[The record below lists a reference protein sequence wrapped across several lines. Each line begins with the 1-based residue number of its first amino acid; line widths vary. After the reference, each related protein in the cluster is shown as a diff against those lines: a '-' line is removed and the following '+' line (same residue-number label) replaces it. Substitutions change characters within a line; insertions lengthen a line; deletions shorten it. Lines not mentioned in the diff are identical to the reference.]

1 MTGCQFG
8 RGLRWEAL
16 QCGRGVHYS
25 AFMQPKAPKRRGR
38 PPRPVTG
45 PRTVERIDWHRTA
58 VDMRAK
64 GHTYQQIADACGVSM
79 SAAYKAVCTYL
90 EQTRAIAREAAE
102 DVKRIELDR
111 LDRMLAAVA
120 PKAEDG
126 DLQAVQTAIKLQER
140 RAKLLGLDAP
150 AETKSTI
157 DAHPDTVRA
166 LMALVAK

>member
-1 MTGCQFG
+1 MGG
-8 RGLRWEAL
+8 ED
-16 QCGRGVHYS
+16 
-25 AFMQPKAPKRRGR
+25 APKRKRGR
-38 PPRPVTG
+38 PKRQTTAPRSVDC
-45 PRTVERIDWHRTA
+45 IDWHKTA
-58 VDMRAK
+58 VEMRTR

-102 DVKRIELDR
+102 EVRRLELDR
-111 LDRMLAAVA
+111 LDRMLAAFG
-120 PKAEDG
+120 PRAEDG
-126 DLQAVQTAIKLQER
+126 DAAAADRVLRIQER

-150 AETKSTI
+150 AESRTTV

>member
-1 MTGCQFG
+1 MGG
-8 RGLRWEAL
+8 ED
-16 QCGRGVHYS
+16 
-25 AFMQPKAPKRRGR
+25 APKRKRGR
-38 PPRPVTG
+38 PKRQTTAPRSVDC
-45 PRTVERIDWHRTA
+45 IDWHKTA
-58 VDMRAK
+58 VEMRTR

-102 DVKRIELDR
+102 EVRRLELDR
-111 LDRMLAAVA
+111 LDRMLAAFG
-120 PKAEDG
+120 PRAEDG
-126 DLQAVQTAIKLQER
+126 DGGAADRVLRIQER

-150 AETKSTI
+150 AESRTTV

>member
-1 MTGCQFG
+1 MAGEDGQKRKRG
-8 RGLRWEAL
+8 R
-16 QCGRGVHYS
+16 
-25 AFMQPKAPKRRGR
+25 PKRRTTA
-38 PPRPVTG
+38 PRS
-45 PRTVERIDWHRTA
+45 VECIDWHRRA
-58 VDMRAK
+58 VEMRTQ

-102 DVKRIELDR
+102 EVRRIELDR

-150 AETKSTI
+150 AETRTTH
-157 DAHPDTVRA
+157 DAAPDVVRQ
-166 LMALVAK
+166 LVALVQK